1 MAIPLH
7 KAVTSVE
14 AIIASIKTDRY
25 VYRWFSYLIVHPAVK
40 AQLKQSLEMSRF
52 YHDLQRQTCLQVIVY
67 VGQIFF
73 LYYLIIAQQWLALIP
88 IVLLTVLPFY
98 LSHRKMDLVAKIS
111 IQALTKDYSND
122 QIARMTLFHICEIY
136 SRKLHIPSLVDTIY
150 AMDSALRRT
159 IIWTFVFTVF
169 IYPLAFWQ
177 MLLCLWATY
186 FMIRLIVNLTYFYKR
201 LA

>member
-1 MAIPLH
+1 
-7 KAVTSVE
+7 
-14 AIIASIKTDRY
+14 
-25 VYRWFSYLIVHPAVK
+25 
-40 AQLKQSLEMSRF
+40 
-52 YHDLQRQTCLQVIVY
+52 
-67 VGQIFF
+67 
-73 LYYLIIAQQWLALIP
+73 
-88 IVLLTVLPFY
+88 LTVLPFY